1 MNFYDPIYPG
11 RCAKCPLRFTPGLVR
26 RIKHKDYEATE
37 ILLREFAKEIN
48 GYATRV
54 VYDDRGN
61 PMRIVDEA
69 VAREM
74 EGKLLKA
81 VYGSDLIELKH
92 DAAKAVAS
100 KRKKSRRK
108 RRAYRHR

>member
-1 MNFYDPIYPG
+1 MSFYNRINLG
-11 RCAKCPLRFTPGLVR
+11 RCGNCPFRFTPDIVR
-26 RIKHKDYEATE
+26 RIKRKDYGATD
-37 ILLREFAKEIN
+37 ILLREFEKKIN

-69 VAREM
+69 VAGEM
-74 EGKLLKA
+74 EGKLLRA
-81 VYGSDLIELKH
+81 VYGSDLIDLEH

-100 KRKKSRRK
+100 KRNKNRRK
-108 RRAYRHR
+108 RRAYRRR